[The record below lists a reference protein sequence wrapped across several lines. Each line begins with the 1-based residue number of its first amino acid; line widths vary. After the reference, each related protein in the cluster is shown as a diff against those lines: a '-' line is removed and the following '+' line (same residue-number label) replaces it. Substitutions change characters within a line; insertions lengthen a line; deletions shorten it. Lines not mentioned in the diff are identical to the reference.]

1 MNKQEKNIAYQKEYY
16 LKNKEKHLAYMAQKC
31 ECVFCGRTVNKTN
44 MTKHI
49 NSKLCEKRRVAI
61 AAVILWQRDNNLN
74 DDDSDSDDD

>member
-16 LKNKEKHLAYMAQKC
+16 LKNKEKHLAYMSQKC

-49 NSKLCEKRRVAI
+49 NSKLCEKRRDAR
-61 AAVILWQRDNNLN
+61 AAVILWLHD